1 MKRDMSSTKPY
12 ITKDG
17 STIYEIFNPKNSQV
31 KNLSVAIAEIP
42 SNSSTKLHRHENF
55 EEVYHIIEGRGIV
68 LVEGDEYE
76 VGKGDFVHIP
86 IKASHKAI
94 ARSEPLKI
102 LCVCS
107 PPYSHE
113 NTSILEDEQR

>member
-17 STIYEIFNPKNSQV
+17 SLIYEVFNPGNSQV

-42 SNSSTKLHRHENF
+42 PNSSTKLHRHENF
-55 EEVYHIIEGRGIV
+55 EEVYYIIEGNGIIF
-68 LVEGDEYE
+68 VERDRYE
-76 VGKGDFVHIP
+76 VKKGDLVYIP
-86 IKASHKAI
+86 IKASHKAM
-94 ARSEPLKI
+94 AKNEPLKI
-102 LCVCS
+102 LCICS

-113 NTSILEDEQR
+113 DTSILEDR